1 MCLWLGVCVC
11 VCVRACECACK
22 LTSTDGRLEVSHWI
36 AFSQSV
42 QQLWRRQQQNNI
54 AFQAVL
60 CSLDSHSC
68 YPATVGAVHSG
79 ARGAKKRKPS
89 HKLSCSTIIKIYGR
103 SARFNTCDIYIFHFI
118 TIRLNKKKYYTNLGI
133 LPISSNSH
141 YKSWMNKIG
150 IVTVISFILTNYVW
164 YTKKNLKELLLFFI
178 IKNYYYKI

>member
-1 MCLWLGVCVC
+1 MQHGGDNSRPRGSRKLNLLHNCACVWTVHTHRNMFAWTFKLC
-11 VCVRACECACK
+11 TIDKHWKLLKLLLPVRCHIANVSLTRCVRACECACK

-118 TIRLNKKKYYTNLGI
+118 TIRL
-133 LPISSNSH
+133 S
-141 YKSWMNKIG
+141 
-150 IVTVISFILTNYVW
+150 
-164 YTKKNLKELLLFFI
+164 
-178 IKNYYYKI
+178 